1 MRGSVT
7 TERLQRRYFYHE
19 AVRVLSQRHN
29 LSPGFAHSTERRPE
43 WTCSGPAASGP
54 SFLHRRRPQDCRKT
68 TASCSRR
75 VVPDARSSAHLQRGL
90 ECMSRTTPTL
100 ATSITNGR
108 VSSTCYR
115 QNFQLRRKTR
125 YSARSQEVTLAL
137 SALSRLESSCFF
149 QRG

>member
-7 TERLQRRYFYHE
+7 TERLQRRCF
-19 AVRVLSQRHN
+19 AATRWTV
-29 LSPGFAHSTERRPE
+29 SPGSSACCV
-43 WTCSGPAASGP
+43 TCILSGQSGPAASGP

-75 VVPDARSSAHLQRGL
+75 VVPDARSSARLQPWSG
-90 ECMSRTTPTL
+90 CHAQHPPVL
-100 ATSITNGR
+100 AASITNGR

-115 QNFQLRRKTR
+115 QNFQLRKKTR
-125 YSARSQEVTLAL
+125 YSARSQQVTLAL

>member
-7 TERLQRRYFYHE
+7 TERLQRRCF
-19 AVRVLSQRHN
+19 AATDGPSLLDRVLAVTCI
-29 LSPGFAHSTERRPE
+29 LSGQ
-43 WTCSGPAASGP
+43 SGPAASGP

-100 ATSITNGR
+100 VLLCATVT
-108 VSSTCYR
+108 VSSICYR